1 MHGFRTT
8 FTLCILTNAK
18 GVWFIHDRTCR
29 GPSLT
34 LEAKRARV
42 GDSRP
47 VQSPL
52 MDTRYITTPIYYV
65 NDRPHIGHC
74 YTTLMADV
82 TARFHRLILGGGDR
96 VFFLTG
102 TDEHA
107 DKVVT
112 AANQRGLRPIDWAD
126 QNAARFRD
134 AFDVIES
141 SHDDFIRT
149 SEDRHKSRVTEYLR
163 RLMVSGDVVL
173 GDYTG
178 WYDEGQEEY
187 LTETTAKD
195 NNFLSPVTKQP
206 LVRRTE
212 KNYFFRLSAYADRLL
227 AHIQAHPEFI
237 QPEARRN
244 EVLGRLRTGLQD
256 IPVSRAVAGDPGD
269 VFGVLMP
276 DAPGHR
282 VYVWIDALFNYLTA
296 VDTPDR
302 RRYWPATVHLM
313 AKDILWFHAVIW
325 PCLLMALGEPLPK
338 TVYAHSYWIRE
349 GMKMSKS
356 LGNFIEIETLRAYA
370 DRYSVDAVRWYLVT
384 QGPMGATDADFSHAK
399 FIEVYNAD
407 LANGIGNCASRVAT
421 MIGKYFDGR
430 IPPPGGTSDLGAEA
444 DKAVSDVIAAI
455 ERVDMTSAA
464 VRAIR
469 FVSEVDGLINR
480 TEPFRMAKDPK
491 NLPRVGEILYDCAE
505 AVRVAAILLT
515 PVMPLKMAGLLESW
529 SCAAVESGRT
539 KHGASLQAAS
549 TSGAVSQATSARVS
563 APLAVLAQF
572 RGPHALAPG
581 QVITRGQG
589 LFQRADTTESPP
601 A

>member
-1 MHGFRTT
+1 MRNEFHRRGGHGR
-8 FTLCILTNAK
+8 I
-18 GVWFIHDRTCR
+18 
-29 GPSLT
+29 
-34 LEAKRARV
+34 

-52 MDTRYITTPIYYV
+52 MHTRYITTPIYYV

-82 TARFHRLILGGGDR
+82 TARFHRLILGDANR

-112 AANQRGLRPIDWAD
+112 AASQRGLRPIEWAD

-134 AFDVIES
+134 AFDVIDS

-163 RLMVSGDVVL
+163 RLMASGDVIL

-212 KNYFFRLSAYADRLL
+212 KNYFFRLSTYSDRLL

-256 IPVSRAVAGDPGD
+256 IPVSRAVAGDPAD

-296 VDTPDR
+296 VDTPER
-302 RRYWPATVHLM
+302 KHYWPATVHLM

-325 PCLLMALGEPLPK
+325 PCLLMALGQPLPK

-356 LGNFIEIETLRAYA
+356 LGNFIEIETLRAYI
-370 DRYSVDAVRWYLVT
+370 DRYSVDAMRWYLAT

-399 FIEVYNAD
+399 FVEVYNAD
-407 LANGIGNCASRVAT
+407 LANGIGNCASRVAA
-421 MIGKYFDGR
+421 MIAKYFDGKVPTPR
-430 IPPPGGTSDLGAEA
+430 DPDVTLARES
-444 DKAVSDVIAAI
+444 DKALSDVIEAVERCDLADAAK
-455 ERVDMTSAA
+455 
-464 VRAIR
+464 RAIR
-469 FVSEVDGLINR
+469 HVSEVDGLIHR
-480 TEPFRMAKDPK
+480 TQPFRLAKDPA
-491 NLPRVGEILYDCAE
+491 NLEQVGGILYDCAE
-505 AVRVAAILLT
+505 GVRIAALLLSAL
-515 PVMPLKMAGLLESW
+515 MPRKMAGLLRAWQCEAPGDKG
-529 SCAAVESGRT
+529 AAT
-539 KHGASLQAAS
+539 
-549 TSGAVSQATSARVS
+549 
-563 APLAVLAQF
+563 APLRDLAEF
-572 RGPHALAPG
+572 RGAHAIKPG
-581 QVITRGQG
+581 ATIARGEA
-589 LFQRADTTESPP
+589 LFQRADPADPPP

>member
-1 MHGFRTT
+1 MH
-8 FTLCILTNAK
+8 
-18 GVWFIHDRTCR
+18 
-29 GPSLT
+29 
-34 LEAKRARV
+34 
-42 GDSRP
+42 
-47 VQSPL
+47 
-52 MDTRYITTPIYYV
+52 TRYITTPIYYV

-82 TARFHRLILGGGDR
+82 TARFHRLILGDANR

-112 AANQRGLRPIDWAD
+112 AASQRGLRPIEWAD

-134 AFDVIES
+134 AFDVIDS

-163 RLMVSGDVVL
+163 RLMASGDVIL

-212 KNYFFRLSAYADRLL
+212 KNYFFRLSTYSDRLL

-256 IPVSRAVAGDPGD
+256 IPVSRAVAGDPAD

-296 VDTPDR
+296 VDTPER
-302 RRYWPATVHLM
+302 KHYWPATVHLM

-325 PCLLMALGEPLPK
+325 PCLLMALGQPLPK

-356 LGNFIEIETLRAYA
+356 LGNFIEIETLRAYI
-370 DRYSVDAVRWYLVT
+370 DRYSVDAMRWYLAT

-399 FIEVYNAD
+399 FVEVYNAD
-407 LANGIGNCASRVAT
+407 LANGIGNCASRVAA
-421 MIGKYFDGR
+421 MIAKYFDGKVPTPR
-430 IPPPGGTSDLGAEA
+430 DPDVTLARES
-444 DKAVSDVIAAI
+444 DKALSDVIEAVERCDLADAAK
-455 ERVDMTSAA
+455 
-464 VRAIR
+464 RAIR
-469 FVSEVDGLINR
+469 HVSEVDGLIHR
-480 TEPFRMAKDPK
+480 TQPFRLAKDPA
-491 NLPRVGEILYDCAE
+491 NLEQVGGILYDCAE
-505 AVRVAAILLT
+505 GVRIAALLLSAL
-515 PVMPLKMAGLLESW
+515 MPRKMAGLLRAWQCEAPGDKG
-529 SCAAVESGRT
+529 AAT
-539 KHGASLQAAS
+539 
-549 TSGAVSQATSARVS
+549 
-563 APLAVLAQF
+563 APLRDLAEF
-572 RGPHALAPG
+572 RGAHAIKPG
-581 QVITRGQG
+581 ATIARGEA
-589 LFQRADTTESPP
+589 LFQRADPADPPP